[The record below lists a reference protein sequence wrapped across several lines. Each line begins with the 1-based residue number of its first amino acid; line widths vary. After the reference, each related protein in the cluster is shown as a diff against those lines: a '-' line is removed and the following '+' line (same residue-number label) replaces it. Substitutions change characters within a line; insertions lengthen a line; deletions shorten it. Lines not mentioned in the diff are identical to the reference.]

1 METAAPVLTKPG
13 VYFPHEPG
21 LNTCQSKSLAKVQMT
36 LPLGRLFL
44 KFSACVRC
52 ERQHTKA

>member
-21 LNTCQSKSLAKVQMT
+21 LHTCLGKSLAKAQIK
-36 LPLGRLFL
+36 PPHGFPGAESCRNNGCFL
-44 KFSACVRC
+44 A
-52 ERQHTKA
+52 